1 MYSEI
6 IAMEHRILIVDDSQ
20 EIHELYK
27 KIISKMNASGLGHSF
42 KLDQC
47 YQGEV
52 GVLKVREA
60 EKVKDPYSFVIMDI
74 TMPPG
79 MDGVET
85 IQEIQK
91 EYSHTEFIVCTAF
104 HNYSFEELFERF
116 GANDKILYVNKPY
129 NPTMIKQMTLYLA
142 SKYQRERT

>member
-1 MYSEI
+1 MTEDMS
-6 IAMEHRILIVDDSQ
+6 MEHRILIVDDSE

-27 KIISKMNASGLGHSF
+27 KLIKKMNSAELGLTF
-42 KLDQC
+42 NLDHC

-52 GVLKVREA
+52 AVLKVRES
-60 EKVKDPYSFVIMDI
+60 EKMKLPYSFVMMDI

-79 MDGVET
+79 MDGIET
-85 IQEIQK
+85 IQEIHR

-104 HNYSFEELFERF
+104 QNYSFEELFENF
-116 GANDKILYVNKPY
+116 GITDKILYVNKPY

-142 SKYQRERT
+142 SKYQRYR